1 MALTAEQI
9 RKIAE
14 DPDSVKTE
22 PTKDSG
28 SASPFIQPDTIRRI
42 AQETDDALAKAGE
55 VPAYTYK
62 DLKSQAQKNWEAI
75 GLNFLGGLNDA
86 GDSLAQTMKSGAE
99 FLREGSLTGK
109 YLLNKPL
116 TAVID
121 TLDKMHEGAEYQRKV
136 SAEANAEADSA
147 VQMLNNWVTRP
158 VASSLPNT
166 VLALMTGGSSEAAR
180 IGTKGAGIVSSL
192 SQQLLKNPQFYAS
205 AAQTFGPTYYDAKE
219 SGATDDQAMWT
230 ALLNSALGAV
240 IEVGA
245 TPESGGLESYLK
257 SNEKSFL
264 DFVKSIPEEGK
275 EEVLQGALERL
286 LQKTVAKND
295 DVAWF
300 STDPE
305 QEAVLNPATSAQEFL
320 GGVIVGG
327 VLGGTTYTVN
337 AVINNVNDVKMRNGV
352 NYAALAMDTAGK
364 TGVDTDVSAD
374 VANIAYA
381 TKTPVVWVDALGN
394 TPDGGMIRGVFK
406 DGVVVLAKNAAA
418 DANTVAAHELTHSI
432 EGTAAYQNIVNEID
446 AERKSSGRQSV
457 DEEAAALQALYKDT
471 MQLTL
476 SPQEAKSEV
485 VAMYVE
491 KRMDTSP
498 AALAAMRGYNGGI
511 LSRFL
516 QNRLYNRQYAAADAE
531 TQQKMQ
537 LQRNM
542 SEGLRQRKKASLTPD
557 QIRSIA
563 ESVEAGDM
571 DGARYSR
578 NGAYDYSK
586 SFEEQLK
593 DYQNGNFPRR
603 DSLIIGETP
612 EVFRKIGF
620 NALPMTINQAHVYDA
635 LNGTRD
641 ADHTFGMS
649 LLKTLPDA
657 LQHPVAVITSQT
669 QNGTSVV
676 ALLEMQVN
684 GKTVVAPVTIDGFAI
699 ENGIRIDSNAVTSVY
714 GKGGAITNLLANAI
728 REEQNGNVGVYYI
741 DKNKAAGLLQRGGL
755 QLPTRLF
762 RTDGYIHSIRD
773 SDSPVKPKFENVTQS
788 QQFKRW
794 FGDWQKNPNSAS
806 KVVNADGT
814 PKVVYHGTNSK
825 DFYVFDSSRSDKRV
839 KLNTLGDG
847 YYFTSEEETAKR
859 YGERVMALYLD
870 IKKPYRVYA
879 RDGGIRA
886 QMADDFHMD
895 ADSISRNDIQSIL
908 RANGYDG
915 VLLYRSK
922 YDADSDFSTAVAF
935 SNTQI
940 KSATDNIGTF
950 DRTNPDI
957 RYSLSGINSGNVEE
971 LLAPY
976 IKQYGGMELPGR
988 EIEVPKSVEEGT
1000 FVSRAASTL
1009 LNDPKIKGN
1018 EEAKGVGIRGIVEG
1032 DYNRKRMNLDEAL
1045 RKSKES
1051 IEKLGYDNVVAE
1063 MRDRITDGSVL
1074 NEREMAR
1081 YMTLREEAIAA
1092 GDWDAVQDCNVLIA
1106 NSLTSSARNMTLARR
1121 LLEGLDGEHTAKADQ
1136 RALESRNEKAAERAR
1151 KERGN
1156 VPQETIDRMRG
1167 KKAEMEKDY
1176 RQAETESTE
1185 KRNAV
1190 RDLRRHLNDLQKGID
1205 QTVSDQ
1211 KRTDKQTPKL
1221 AKQLA
1226 QKMQDAVAATDSLI
1240 TSEEKFQKTKQ
1251 ELHDAKMELNRLKR
1265 QTKANE
1271 RAEYQYLWDMLLVN
1285 ERLETAVEEQRQSAE
1300 KLRETKKELD
1310 RSKEY
1315 RKLKEDLQK
1324 LGAGIEIPQAMWDE
1338 LKAAKTPE
1346 EIEAA
1351 QARIFKEAA
1360 DQLPPTRYERFMSW
1374 RYLAMLGNPKTW
1386 IKNEVGNLAN
1396 YGLHKLDDTIAYA
1409 LQKFFLKEGNRIV
1422 ALNWRH
1428 TDEGKAIMDKVN
1440 EAADAA
1446 TEREGSHKYTDVQS
1460 QIQDYRKRFNSNFLE
1475 KMSDGLDTALN
1486 EGSVTAL
1493 TGGRVKLGA
1502 GDKPMFRANYV
1513 EALGN
1518 YMVANSL
1525 AEVTAEADAYATKV
1539 AQDYVFHT
1547 QNIASELLTKFRN
1560 SGKVQKIIVDSL
1572 MPFIRTPA
1580 NVLAQ
1585 GLQRSPIGFAA
1596 AATKLAKA
1604 FAAQKRGTGSVTPD
1618 IINNMARSTTGA
1630 VLFTL
1635 GVLLSAVGVAS
1646 GDEEGDDAKGR
1657 AAGELSGAQDLSFNI
1672 LGTRISFDWL
1682 EPASYPFLL
1691 GVLMQDGFSQDN
1703 PVGSLLDAASAGF
1716 GQVFEMSMLSG
1727 VLNAVNSNYGDAGDS
1742 VAQAVTSVFENAATQ
1757 SIPTLVGQLARAVDP
1772 VKRKTTSGE
1781 SWITDVLGKN
1791 IFSDTASTLAA
1802 RIPGLSKTLEPERDV
1817 WGNEV
1822 GRVGDAQAM
1831 LLNAFQQLLS
1841 PAAIKVKG
1849 SNGEQAD
1856 DLSAILADLYEKTEQ
1871 GKVIPTELK
1880 AKDFKKKL
1888 DDEGLMDRYTSTLY
1902 QETRE
1907 DVGKAQLEA
1916 LWEMIDQNKAVKL
1929 TKTYKTA
1936 NGEKKR
1942 ESYTKRFAD
1951 MDDTEKAKA
1960 VQKTAQDAKKELLE
1974 ELLLEL
1980 EKGAKKT

>member
-22 PTKDSG
+22 PTKDDG
-28 SASPFIQPDTIRRI
+28 STSPFIQPDTIRRI
-42 AQETDDALAKAGE
+42 AQETDDALTKAGE
-55 VPAYTYK
+55 VPTYTYK
-62 DLKSQAQKNWEAI
+62 NLKSQSQKNWEAI

-147 VQMLNNWVTRP
+147 VQVLNNWVTRP

-166 VLALMTGGSSEAAR
+166 VLALMTGGSSEAAS
-180 IGTKGAGIVSSL
+180 IGTKGAGIVGSL

-305 QEAVLNPATSAQEFL
+305 QDAVLNPATSAQEFL

-364 TGVDTDVSAD
+364 TGVDTAVSAD

-406 DGVVVLAKNAAA
+406 DGVVVLAKDAAA

-571 DGARYSR
+571 DGARYSVQYDVDGNPYVEVDTQR
-578 NGAYDYSK
+578 VEEKSTGKEIAEILSDIVKKKFSTYVDANG
-586 SFEEQLK
+586 Q
-593 DYQNGNFPRR
+593 
-603 DSLIIGETP
+603 
-612 EVFRKIGF
+612 KIG
-620 NALPMTINQAHVYDA
+620 I
-635 LNGTRD
+635 
-641 ADHTFGMS
+641 
-649 LLKTLPDA
+649 
-657 LQHPVAVITSQT
+657 
-669 QNGTSVV
+669 
-676 ALLEMQVN
+676 N
-684 GKTVVAPVTIDGFAI
+684 GKTAR
-699 ENGIRIDSNAVTSVY
+699 EWQRSKNAQ
-714 GKGGAITNLLANAI
+714 NLLDTSREMYRDKMNA
-728 REEQNGNVGVYYI
+728 
-741 DKNKAAGLLQRGGL
+741 
-755 QLPTRLF
+755 
-762 RTDGYIHSIRD
+762 
-773 SDSPVKPKFENVTQS
+773 
-788 QQFKRW
+788 
-794 FGDWQKNPNSAS
+794 FG
-806 KVVNADGT
+806 NADELLRTSKNYVGEKIKHARKDSFIEFARGDVDFKVGDRGYSANVIVGT
-814 PKVVYHGTNSK
+814 TK
-825 DFYVFDSSRSDKRV
+825 
-839 KLNTLGDG
+839 
-847 YYFTSEEETAKR
+847 
-859 YGERVMALYLD
+859 
-870 IKKPYRVYA
+870 
-879 RDGGIRA
+879 
-886 QMADDFHMD
+886 
-895 ADSISRNDIQSIL
+895 
-908 RANGYDG
+908 NG
-915 VLLYRSK
+915 
-922 YDADSDFSTAVAF
+922 TAVLYDIVDLKTKKIESAPNTTQDRRVGTL
-935 SNTQI
+935 SNDSTIPQGTADVNTQYTQDGE
-940 KSATDNIGTF
+940 K
-950 DRTNPDI
+950 
-957 RYSLSGINSGNVEE
+957 YSLSGINSGNVEE

-1032 DYNRKRMNLDEAL
+1032 DYNRKRMNFNEAL

-1051 IEKLGYDNVVAE
+1051 IQKLGYENVVEE

-1221 AKQLA
+1221 AKELA
-1226 QKMQDAVAATDSLI
+1226 QKMQDAAAATDSLI
-1240 TSEEKFQKTKQ
+1240 ASEEKFQKTKQ

-1265 QTKANE
+1265 QTKAND
-1271 RAEYQYLWDMLLVN
+1271 RAEYQYLWDLLLVN

-1374 RYLAMLGNPKTW
+1374 RYTAMLGNPKTW
-1386 IKNEVGNLAN
+1386 IKNEAGNLAN

-1446 TEREGSHKYTDVQS
+1446 TEREGSHKYTDAQS

-1475 KMSDGLDTALN
+1475 KASDFEDTALN
-1486 EGSVTAL
+1486 EGAVTAI
-1493 TGGRVKLGA
+1493 TGGRVRLGA
-1502 GDKPMFRANYV
+1502 GDKPMFRVNYV

-1547 QNIASELLTKFRN
+1547 QNVASEVLTKFRN

-1672 LGTRISFDWL
+1672 FGTRISFDWL

-1727 VLNAVNSNYGDAGDS
+1727 LLDAFSSNYGDGS
-1742 VAQAVTSVFENAATQ
+1742 GQVAQVVTSVFENAATQ
-1757 SIPTLVGQLARAVDP
+1757 SIPTLVGQLARAIDP

-1781 SWITDVLGKN
+1781 SWITDALGKN
-1791 IFSDTASTLAA
+1791 LFSDTASTLAA

-1871 GKVIPTELK
+1871 GKVIPAELK
-1880 AKDFKKKL
+1880 AKDFKEKL

-1974 ELLLEL
+1974 ELILNL

>member
-22 PTKDSG
+22 PTKDDG
-28 SASPFIQPDTIRRI
+28 STSPFIQPDTIRRI
-42 AQETDDALAKAGE
+42 AQETDDAMTKAGE
-55 VPAYTYK
+55 VPEYTYK
-62 DLKSQAQKNWEAI
+62 DLKSQSQKNWEAI

-116 TAVID
+116 TFAID

-136 SAEANAEADSA
+136 SAEANAEADNA
-147 VQMLNNWVTRP
+147 VQVLNNWVTRP

-166 VLALMTGGSSEAAR
+166 VLALMTGGSSEAAS

-257 SNEKSFL
+257 SNKKGFL

-286 LQKTVAKND
+286 LQKTVAKNND
-295 DVAWF
+295 IAWF

-305 QEAVLNPATSAQEFL
+305 QDAVLNPATSAQEFL

-432 EGTAAYQNIVNEID
+432 EGTAAYQYIVNEID

-491 KRMDTSP
+491 KNFDTSP
-498 AALAAMRGYNGGI
+498 AALAAIRGYNGGI

-516 QNRLYNRQYAAADAE
+516 QNRLYNRQYAAADTE
-531 TQQKMQ
+531 TRQKMQ

-542 SEGLRQRKKASLTPD
+542 SEGLRQRKKTSLTPD

-571 DGARYSR
+571 DGARYSVQYDVDGNSYVEVDTQSVGKKSTGKEIAKILSDIVKKR
-578 NGAYDYSK
+578 FSAYVDANG
-586 SFEEQLK
+586 Q
-593 DYQNGNFPRR
+593 
-603 DSLIIGETP
+603 
-612 EVFRKIGF
+612 KIG
-620 NALPMTINQAHVYDA
+620 I
-635 LNGTRD
+635 
-641 ADHTFGMS
+641 
-649 LLKTLPDA
+649 
-657 LQHPVAVITSQT
+657 
-669 QNGTSVV
+669 
-676 ALLEMQVN
+676 N
-684 GKTVVAPVTIDGFAI
+684 GKTAR
-699 ENGIRIDSNAVTSVY
+699 EWQRSKNAQ
-714 GKGGAITNLLANAI
+714 NLLGTSREMYRDKMNVFGNADELLRASKNYVGEKIKHARKDSFIEFARGDVDFKVDDRGYSANVIVGTTKSGTAVLYDI
-728 REEQNGNVGVYYI
+728 VDLKTKKIESAPNTTQDRRVGTLSNDPTIPQGTANVNTQY
-741 DKNKAAGLLQRGGL
+741 
-755 QLPTRLF
+755 
-762 RTDGYIHSIRD
+762 
-773 SDSPVKPKFENVTQS
+773 TQS
-788 QQFKRW
+788 
-794 FGDWQKNPNSAS
+794 G
-806 KVVNADGT
+806 
-814 PKVVYHGTNSK
+814 
-825 DFYVFDSSRSDKRV
+825 
-839 KLNTLGDG
+839 
-847 YYFTSEEETAKR
+847 
-859 YGERVMALYLD
+859 
-870 IKKPYRVYA
+870 KK
-879 RDGGIRA
+879 
-886 QMADDFHMD
+886 
-895 ADSISRNDIQSIL
+895 
-908 RANGYDG
+908 
-915 VLLYRSK
+915 
-922 YDADSDFSTAVAF
+922 
-935 SNTQI
+935 
-940 KSATDNIGTF
+940 
-950 DRTNPDI
+950 
-957 RYSLSGINSGNVEE
+957 YSLSGINSGNVEE

-1018 EEAKGVGIRGIVEG
+1018 EDAKGVSIRGIVEG
-1032 DYNRKRMNLDEAL
+1032 DYNRKRMNFDEAL
-1045 RKSKES
+1045 RKSRES
-1051 IEKLGYDNVVAE
+1051 IQKLGYDNVVAE

-1121 LLEGLDGEHTAKADQ
+1121 LLEGLDGEHTAKANQ
-1136 RALESRNEKAAERAR
+1136 RLIESRNEKAAERAR

-1176 RQAETESTE
+1176 RQAETESAE

-1190 RDLRRHLNDLQKGID
+1190 RDLRRHLDDLQKGID

-1211 KRTDKQTPKL
+1211 KRTDRQTPKL
-1221 AKQLA
+1221 AKELA

-1240 TSEEKFQKTKQ
+1240 ASEEKFQKTKQ

-1271 RAEYQYLWDMLLVN
+1271 RAEYQFLWDMLLVN

-1351 QARIFKEAA
+1351 QARIFREAA

-1428 TDEGKAIMDKVN
+1428 TDEGKAIMDKVQK
-1440 EAADAA
+1440 AADAA
-1446 TEREGSHKYTDVQS
+1446 TEREGSHKYTDAQDR
-1460 QIQDYRKRFNSNFLE
+1460 IQDYRKRFNSNFLE
-1475 KMSDGLDTALN
+1475 NASDFEDTALN
-1486 EGSVTAL
+1486 EGAVPAV

-1618 IINNMARSTTGA
+1618 IINNMARSATGA

-1691 GVLMQDGFSQDN
+1691 GVLIQDGFSQDN

-1727 VLNAVNSNYGDAGDS
+1727 LLDAFSSNYGDGS
-1742 VAQAVTSVFENAATQ
+1742 GQVAQVVTSVFENAATQ

-1772 VKRKTTSGE
+1772 VRRKTTSGE
-1781 SWITDVLGKN
+1781 SWITDALGKN
-1791 IFSDTASTLAA
+1791 LFSDTASTLAA

-1841 PAAIKVKG
+1841 PAAIKMKG

-1856 DLSAILADLYEKTEQ
+1856 DLSAILADLYEKTGQ

-1880 AKDFKKKL
+1880 AKDFKEKL

-1902 QETRE
+1902 QEARE

-1929 TKTYKTA
+1929 TRTYKTA

-1980 EKGAKKT
+1980 EKGAKKK